1 MHFLTSKLYQRV
13 ARSFH
18 CYQRF
23 CLVDLGIK
31 VREPE
36 TVNFGNDWPM
46 WLCDDGWHEWYS
58 LVNGGATFPSWMKMQ
73 LSVITMEWTAH
84 CGSSENL
91 WPPHSN
97 RSFWIPILQTRRKW
111 VLEGTVE
118 HRIKFPHFEHLQVN
132 FPQVRLLYL
141 TQILQF
147 DIFHDWQWN
156 ARVCKSI
163 MNSISPSPSLVL
175 RSSLLSNFGTYSYV
189 SKTTDYYFK
198 FGSDPRM
205 PQASHNRDPTVF
217 LAWCT
222 LTGSLLFP
230 NHQKFHPRK
239 KDQEKKE

>member
-1 MHFLTSKLYQRV
+1 MSVSLRDAFSDFQVVPTSSTFLSLLPTFLLG
-13 ARSFH
+13 RSRN
-18 CYQRF
+18 QSQ
-23 CLVDLGIK
+23 
-31 VREPE
+31 REPE

-46 WLCDDGWHEWYS
+46 WLCDYGWHEWYS
-58 LVNGGATFPSWMKMQ
+58 LVNGAATFPSWMKMQ

-147 DIFHDWQWN
+147 DIFQDWPWK
-156 ARVCKSI
+156 ARVFKSI
-163 MNSISPSPSLVL
+163 MNSISPSPSL
-175 RSSLLSNFGTYSYV
+175 
-189 SKTTDYYFK
+189 
-198 FGSDPRM
+198 
-205 PQASHNRDPTVF
+205 
-217 LAWCT
+217 
-222 LTGSLLFP
+222 
-230 NHQKFHPRK
+230 
-239 KDQEKKE
+239 